1 VKLSGT
7 YRLGIDV
14 GGTFTDAWI
23 IDEET
28 GQARV
33 AKQSTTPNPIDGILR
48 LLEEE
53 DIHPSEMSLLLH
65 GTTVATNALL
75 TRSFPR
81 TAMVTTAGF
90 RDVVEIRRGTKEN
103 IWDAYADVA
112 PPPIARRDRFEVRER
127 IDAAGNVLVELSLE
141 DARRV
146 ARTIAVRGIDTI
158 AVCFVNSYTN
168 GENERRM
175 GELLQRELPDAHV
188 SLSSDVLP
196 QIFEHDR
203 FSTTV
208 VNALLSPVVGTYAA
222 TLGDALS
229 ERGFRGDVL
238 LLHSGG
244 GVMTPRSAQRF
255 AARLAASGLAAGAIA
270 CREVAVR
277 AGYQDALGL
286 DMGGTSADVTV
297 VRHGEL
303 GSRDEWS
310 VEFGYPICFPS
321 IDVLTIGAGGGS
333 IASVDAGGSLRCGPE
348 SAGSTPGPAC
358 YALGGTQPTVTDA
371 NLVLGRLGESLAG
384 GSVPLDVALARE
396 AIREHLAEP
405 LQMSIEEAALAVIA
419 VSVARMADAVRVM
432 SVRRGHDP
440 RDFVLVCF
448 GGAGPL
454 HAAALLDEL
463 EINVALVPPHPGLM
477 SAFGCLLVDIRHDVS
492 QMWFANVSDVDEGD
506 LASAFAQL
514 EQEVA
519 DRLAADGVGPAEMAV
534 GRFIEM
540 RYDGQW
546 RSLALR
552 MEDDGLGGAVERFHS
567 EHERIHNYRRGDARV
582 EVVKLA
588 TTGIGVTRK
597 PPIAS
602 DHTRDGGGTPVG
614 RRLVVF
620 DDASAP
626 VQTPVFDHTLV
637 PPGDKL
643 DGPVIIEGL
652 DSTVLIPLS
661 FSAAVDASG
670 TLHISR
676 GGERT

>member
-1 VKLSGT
+1 LTRSAR

-23 IDEET
+23 IDETT
-28 GQARV
+28 GRVRV
-33 AKQSTTPNPIDGILR
+33 AKQSTTANPIDGILR
-48 LLEEE
+48 LLEEQGV
-53 DIHPSEMSLLLH
+53 HPSEMSLLLH

-90 RDVVEIRRGTKEN
+90 RDVIEIRRGTKEN
-103 IWDAYADVA
+103 IWDAYEDVA

-127 IDAAGNVLVELSLE
+127 IDAAGNVLVELFLE
-141 DARRV
+141 DAERV
-146 ARTIAVRGIDTI
+146 ARTIAARGIDTV

-168 GENERRM
+168 GANERRM
-175 GELLQRELPDAHV
+175 GELLLAELPEAHV
-188 SLSSDVLP
+188 SLSSEVLP
-196 QIFEHDR
+196 QIFEHER

-208 VNALLSPVVGTYAA
+208 VNALLSPVVGTYVGA
-222 TLGDALS
+222 LGDALS

-244 GVMTPRSAQRF
+244 GVMTPRSARRF

-277 AGYQDALGL
+277 AGFEDALGL

-321 IDVLTIGAGGGS
+321 VDVLTIGAGGGS

-358 YALGGTQPTVTDA
+358 YALGGTRPTVTDA

-384 GSVPLDVALARE
+384 GSVPLDVTLARD
-396 AIREHLAEP
+396 AVREHVAEP
-405 LQMSIEEAALAVIA
+405 LQMSIEEAAQAVIA
-419 VSVARMADAVRVM
+419 VSVAKMADAVRVM

-463 EINVALVPPHPGLM
+463 EIDVALVPPHPGLM

-492 QMWFANVSDVDEGD
+492 QMWFANVSDVAEAD
-506 LASAFAQL
+506 LARAFAEL
-514 EQEVA
+514 EREVA
-519 DRLAADGVGPAEMAV
+519 DRLAADGVEPAEMEV
-534 GRFIEM
+534 GRFIEL
-540 RYDGQW
+540 RYEGQW

-552 MEDDGLGGAVERFHS
+552 MEDGGLSGAVERFHG
-567 EHERIHNYRRGDARV
+567 EHERIHNYRRDDARV

-588 TTGIGVTRK
+588 TTGIGLTRR
-597 PPIAS
+597 PTFAADPA
-602 DHTRDGGGTPVG
+602 RDGGDTRVG
-614 RRLVVF
+614 QRLVVF

-626 VQTPVFDHTLV
+626 VETPVFDHALL
-637 PPGDKL
+637 PPAFEL
-643 DGPVIIEGL
+643 SGPAVVEGL
-652 DSTVLIPLS
+652 DSTVLIPPW
-661 FSAAVDASG
+661 FTAAIDESG
-670 TLHISR
+670 TLQLSR
-676 GGERT
+676 DGRST